1 MRALGQI
8 GARAAFAM
16 AGAVSLFA
24 GTAMLPQTAAA
35 QNAPTAEQ
43 CTTKAVMDAFIP
55 LFFEQRN
62 AKVAFER
69 WVHEDYINHN
79 PFAATGRDAAV
90 NFLQPFFDANPQARY
105 IVHRV
110 LVDGDLAAVHNEARF
125 DPNGQPNAVVD
136 LFRVENCKIVEHWD
150 VVQAVPE
157 RAMNTNGMF

>member
-1 MRALGQI
+1 MHALSRI
-8 GARAAFAM
+8 AARAALALGGLASVF
-16 AGAVSLFA
+16 AGAAL
-24 GTAMLPQTAAA
+24 LPQNALA
-35 QNAPTAEQ
+35 QNAPTTQ
-43 CTTKAVMDAFIP
+43 PCTTKAVMDAFIP

-105 IVHRV
+105 QVHRV
-110 LVDGDLAAVHNEARF
+110 LIDGNLAAVHNEARF
-125 DPNGQPNAVVD
+125 DPTGPPNAVVD
-136 LFRVENCKIVEHWD
+136 IFRVENCKIVEHWD